1 MILCC
6 PHVWHPPHSDW
17 ILTGSYNT
25 IGNHDLDLSTSMT
38 SSTVSL
44 YFSLRK
50 HDLHTWSTTAIMAF
64 CILYSTSLVFRVNNI
79 LVSHPQPTLGAH
91 GIDWVLWT
99 PCWEVTLG
107 IQCISVIHSDHPGH
121 PKDWVCVANSM
132 PRIYHGLLMHISHPS
147 KSYLGR
153 PSIRWALSALPRI
166 CTGRPIYMR

>member
-1 MILCC
+1 MCDILHTVTGSWLDPIIQSEIMILTC
-6 PHVWHPPHSDW
+6 PHLWHHPLFHC
-17 ILTGSYNT
+17 ILV
-25 IGNHDLDLSTSMT
+25 L
-38 SSTVSL
+38 
-44 YFSLRK
+44 FSLRK

-132 PRIYHGLLMHISHPS
+132 PRIYHELLMHISHPS